1 MNNKQ
6 EYFIKE
12 LLIKLIAKD
21 KKEGYFK
28 KLEQQ
33 LKDTNKWNT

>member
-33 LKDTNKWNT
+33 LKDTNK